1 MRWGR
6 GALCSPTPQFFFA
19 KASNSSKDSPK
30 NLAALLYANSVKRWD
45 AVKGIF
51 RHTAKYYCS
60 KKMLET
66 IHMAASL

>member
-1 MRWGR
+1 MGER
-6 GALCSPTPQFFFA
+6 GTVSPPPTPPPPQKIA

-51 RHTAKYYCS
+51 RHAAN
-60 KKMLET
+60 T
-66 IHMAASL
+66 IAVRKC